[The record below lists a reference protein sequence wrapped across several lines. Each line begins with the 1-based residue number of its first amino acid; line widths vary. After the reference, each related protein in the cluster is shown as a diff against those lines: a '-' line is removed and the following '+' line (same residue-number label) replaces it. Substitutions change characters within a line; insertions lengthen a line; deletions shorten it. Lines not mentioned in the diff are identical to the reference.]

1 MNKVSILAVLALA
14 ATLGACI
21 IAGTPPPAP
30 PPASQP
36 PTGQPPVVTPPP
48 TSAECTPADCGPAMG
63 MPNSRC
69 VDGSMAGPTGR
80 CLRQSHG
87 RCGWEVRQ
95 CPPVAAGCVRTG
107 CSGSVC
113 AERGQDVFTTCDMRP
128 EYECY
133 AAARC
138 ERQANGACGFT
149 ATAALSQCLATKSG
163 KQ

>member
-1 MNKVSILAVLALA
+1 MKKVSLLA
-14 ATLGACI
+14 ALGIAAMTAACI
-21 IAGTPPPAP
+21 IAASPPPTSPTPP
-30 PPASQP
+30 P

-48 TSAECTPADCGPAMG
+48 ASAACAPADCGPAMG

-69 VDGSMAGPTGR
+69 ADGSTSGPTGR
-80 CLRQSHG
+80 CLRQSDG
-87 RCGWEVRQ
+87 RCGWELRQ

-107 CSGSVC
+107 CSGTVC
-113 AERGQDVFTTCDMRP
+113 AERGQEVFTTCDMRP

-133 AAARC
+133 ASARC

-149 ATAALSQCLATKSG
+149 ATAAFSQCLSSKGG

>member
-1 MNKVSILAVLALA
+1 MKKVSLLAALWVAA
-14 ATLGACI
+14 ATLAACI
-21 IAGTPPPAP
+21 IATPPPANP
-30 PPASQP
+30 PPANP
-36 PTGQPPVVTPPP
+36 PPAGPPVVTPPP
-48 TSAECTPADCGPAMG
+48 ASAECAPADCGPAMG
-63 MPNSRC
+63 MPNGRC
-69 VDGSMAGPTGR
+69 ADGSLSGPTGR
-80 CLRQSHG
+80 CLRQRDG

-149 ATAALSQCLATKSG
+149 ATAALSQCLATKTG